1 MADAEEHHLIQSK
14 HKAINAL
21 LPYAVL
27 QEFGG
32 KTGILDAFLHVARA
46 SKMPKF
52 EWHHAREYASTMFSK
67 ASLHTIILVSPHI
80 YWGLLTERRDLVQ
93 QWAAAIS
100 AVPYTEEV
108 AQSVVGTLLQIAYY
122 SQLLPHIPTDIWSW
136 LNKRPSLPPTCEGRY
151 YGTRLP
157 VAKAVLELKDIEILK
172 SYFLLVWSE
181 WDHIKDSVFDESCAS
196 IHEHFNEPWG
206 GWHREEL
213 IQHLD
218 HILTQLDQ
226 GLEHLQQH
234 NPNLE
239 EYHFQRMK
247 DQYRKLKDTLLE
259 VVTGVSCLIIILH
272 CILTQWTCAGS
283 HTRFMCA
290 LPPPCP

>member
-1 MADAEEHHLIQSK
+1 MADAEDYHLIQSK

-21 LPYAVL
+21 LPYAVW

-32 KTGILDAFLHVARA
+32 NPEILDAFLHAARA
-46 SKMPKF
+46 SKMLKF
-52 EWHHAREYASTMFSK
+52 EWHHTREHASTILSK
-67 ASLHTIILVSPHI
+67 ASPHTIVLVSPHI
-80 YWGLLTERRDLVQ
+80 HWGLLTERRDLVQ
-93 QWAAAIS
+93 RWAAATS

-122 SQLLPHIPTDIWSW
+122 NRLLPHIPANIWLW
-136 LNKRPSLPPTCEGRY
+136 LNMQPSLPPICEGRY

-157 VAKAVLELKDIEILK
+157 VAKAVLELKDIEIIK

-181 WDHIKDSVFDESCAS
+181 WDHLKDSVFDESCAS
-196 IHEHFNEPWG
+196 LHQDFNEAWG
-206 GWHREEL
+206 GWHRGEL

-218 HILTQLDQ
+218 RILTQLNQ

-259 VVTGVSCLIIILH
+259 VVTGVSCPIIIPH
-272 CILTQWTCAGS
+272 CILTWWTCVGS

-290 LPPPCP
+290 LPLPCP